1 MVKRKNSIV
10 NCETPYKKHKT
21 FYSDSCSSPTDDS
34 SNANDILSSHNP
46 FEIYNDY
53 DYNFSITPIP
63 TPPNSIN
70 DEWKMENYVSDQEMV
85 NNTEWNFNVEE
96 DAENKNKYIK
106 EEEVEE
112 EETEEEEV
120 EDTEEV
126 EETEVEEIEE
136 ETDIEEDEETDKEVE
151 ETEVE
156 EIEEETDKEVEET
169 EVEEIEEETDKEV
182 EETEVEEDEVDE
194 DEVNSKWNI
203 MPYCSIQ

>member
-106 EEEVEE
+106 EEE
-112 EETEEEEV
+112 TEEEEV

-156 EIEEETDKEVEET
+156 E
-169 EVEEIEEETDKEV
+169 
-182 EETEVEEDEVDE
+182 DEVDE

>member
-106 EEEVEE
+106 EEE
-112 EETEEEEV
+112 TEEEEV
-120 EDTEEV
+120 EDTEEEEV
-126 EETEVEEIEE
+126 EETEVEEIDE